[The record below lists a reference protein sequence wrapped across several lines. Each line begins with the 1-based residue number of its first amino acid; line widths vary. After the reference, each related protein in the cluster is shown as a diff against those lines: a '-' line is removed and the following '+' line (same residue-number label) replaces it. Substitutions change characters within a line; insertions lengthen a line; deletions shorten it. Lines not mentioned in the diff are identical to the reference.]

1 MLDNNFK
8 RLSPH
13 INKAVK
19 GGFSFLMIV
28 FTTIFIAYNVVE
40 GRKAIGNS
48 QTPIGESLQFARSGA
63 NITVKNY
70 YTDKNQD
77 VLIATLEVKEGNSKL
92 PTKANDY
99 WVVTTSNIGGRSIP
113 TYFGRM
119 NTDGDFFIIIPYPKE
134 QTDTVAI
141 YNTTTSGGDISS
153 SGDQLS
159 IGSGT
164 NSKIVSDITSDLLKN
179 VNKNQAQGVK
189 QTDII
194 ALNMTLKSAIK
205 DDSKYAI
212 TTLDVDSLLSK
223 EGDTV
228 TFDFKKFYTLA
239 YRDLVVSVAREKV
252 NTYTEEIKTLNDK
265 LKEVRETLDR
275 NPNDEVAIKQQET
288 INESIKSAQDNLEKA
303 NQNLT
308 EAKKRFNYDE
318 NTFSDY
324 TTKMYSLN
332 Q

>member
-1 MLDNNFK
+1 MLEKNLK

-13 INKAVK
+13 LNKAIK
-19 GGFSFLMIV
+19 GGFAFVMIV
-28 FTTIFIAYNVVE
+28 FTITFIAYNVVQN
-40 GRKAIGNS
+40 RKAIKNS
-48 QTPIGESLQFARSGA
+48 QTPIGETLQFVRSGA
-63 NITVKNY
+63 NVTVKNY
-70 YTDKNQD
+70 YTDKAED

-92 PTKANDY
+92 PTKASDY

-119 NTDGDFFIIIPYPKE
+119 NTDGDFFIIIPYPKD
-134 QTDTVAI
+134 QTYTVAI
-141 YNTTTSGGDISS
+141 YNTTTSGGAVTS
-153 SGDQLS
+153 SGDQIT

-194 ALNMTLKSAIK
+194 ALNMTLKSSIQG
-205 DDSKYAI
+205 DSKYAI

-228 TFDFKKFYTLA
+228 AFDFKKFYTLA
-239 YRDLVVSVAREKV
+239 YRDLAVTVAREKV
-252 NTYTEEIKTLNDK
+252 NTYTEEIQALNDK

-275 NPNDEVAIKQQET
+275 NPNDEVAIRQQDN
-288 INESIKSAQDNLEKA
+288 INGSIEHAQENLEKA
-303 NQNLT
+303 NQTLN
-308 EAKKRFNYDE
+308 EIKKRFVYDD

-332 Q
+332 

>member
-1 MLDNNFK
+1 MLEKNLK

-13 INKAVK
+13 LNKAIK
-19 GGFSFLMIV
+19 GGFAFVMTV
-28 FTTIFIAYNVVE
+28 FTITFIAYNVVQN
-40 GRKAIGNS
+40 RKAIKNS
-48 QTPIGESLQFARSGA
+48 QTPIGETLQFVRSGA
-63 NITVKNY
+63 NVTVKNY
-70 YTDKNQD
+70 YTDKAED

-92 PTKANDY
+92 PTKASDY

-119 NTDGDFFIIIPYPKE
+119 NTDGDFFIIIPYPKD
-134 QTDTVAI
+134 QTYTVAI
-141 YNTTTSGGDISS
+141 YNTTTSGGAVSS
-153 SGDQLS
+153 SGDQIT

-194 ALNMTLKSAIK
+194 ALNMTLKSSIQG
-205 DDSKYAI
+205 DSKYAI

-228 TFDFKKFYTLA
+228 AFDFKKFYTLA
-239 YRDLVVSVAREKV
+239 YRDLAVTVAREKV
-252 NTYTEEIKTLNDK
+252 NTYTEEIQALNDK

-275 NPNDEVAIKQQET
+275 NPNDEVAIRQQDSINASIET
-288 INESIKSAQDNLEKA
+288 AQENLEKA
-303 NQNLT
+303 NQTLN
-308 EAKKRFNYDE
+308 EIKKRFVYDD

-332 Q
+332 

>member
-1 MLDNNFK
+1 MLEKNLK

-13 INKAVK
+13 LNKAIK
-19 GGFSFLMIV
+19 GGFAFVMTV
-28 FTTIFIAYNVVE
+28 FTITFIAYNVVQN
-40 GRKAIGNS
+40 RKAIKNS
-48 QTPIGESLQFARSGA
+48 QTPIGETLQFVRSGA
-63 NITVKNY
+63 NVKVKNY
-70 YTDKNQD
+70 YTDKSED
-77 VLIATLEVKEGNSKL
+77 VIIATLEVQEGNSKL
-92 PTKANDY
+92 PTKASDY
-99 WVVTTSNIGGRSIP
+99 WVVTTSDIGGRSIP

-119 NTDGDFFIIIPYPKE
+119 NTDGDFFIIIPYPKD
-134 QTDTVAI
+134 QTYTVAI
-141 YNTTTSGGDISS
+141 YNTTTSGGAVSS
-153 SGDQLS
+153 SGDQIT

-194 ALNMTLKSAIK
+194 ALNMTLKSSIQG
-205 DDSKYAI
+205 DSKYAI

-228 TFDFKKFYTLA
+228 AFDFKKFYTLA
-239 YRDLVVSVAREKV
+239 YRDLAVTVAREKV
-252 NTYTEEIKTLNDK
+252 NTYTEEIQALNDK

-275 NPNDEVAIKQQET
+275 NPNDEVAIRQQDSINASIET
-288 INESIKSAQDNLEKA
+288 AQENLEKA
-303 NQNLT
+303 NQTLN
-308 EAKKRFNYDE
+308 EIKKRFVYDE

-332 Q
+332 

>member
-1 MLDNNFK
+1 MLEKNLK

-13 INKAVK
+13 LNKAIK
-19 GGFSFLMIV
+19 GGFAFVMTV
-28 FTTIFIAYNVVE
+28 FTITFIAYNVVQN
-40 GRKAIGNS
+40 RKAIKNS
-48 QTPIGESLQFARSGA
+48 QTPIGETLQFVRSGA
-63 NITVKNY
+63 NVKVKNY
-70 YTDKNQD
+70 YTDKAED
-77 VLIATLEVKEGNSKL
+77 VIIATLEVQEGNSKL
-92 PTKANDY
+92 PTKASDY
-99 WVVTTSNIGGRSIP
+99 WVVTTSDIGGRSIP

-119 NTDGDFFIIIPYPKE
+119 NTDGDFFIIIPYPKD
-134 QTDTVAI
+134 QTYTVAI
-141 YNTTTSGGDISS
+141 YNTTTSGGAVSS
-153 SGDQLS
+153 SGDQIT

-194 ALNMTLKSAIK
+194 ALNMTLKSSIQG
-205 DDSKYAI
+205 DSKYAI

-228 TFDFKKFYTLA
+228 AFDFKKFYTLA
-239 YRDLVVSVAREKV
+239 YRDLAVTVAREKV
-252 NTYTEEIKTLNDK
+252 NTYTDEIQALNDK

-275 NPNDEVAIKQQET
+275 NPKDEVALRQQDSINASIET
-288 INESIKSAQDNLEKA
+288 AQENLEKA
-303 NQNLT
+303 NQTLN
-308 EAKKRFNYDE
+308 EIKKRFVYDD

-332 Q
+332 

>member
-1 MLDNNFK
+1 MLEKKLK

-13 INKAVK
+13 LNKAIK
-19 GGFSFLMIV
+19 GGFAFVMTV
-28 FTTIFIAYNVVE
+28 FTITFIAYNVVQN
-40 GRKAIGNS
+40 RKAIKNS
-48 QTPIGESLQFARSGA
+48 QTPIGETLQFVRSGA
-63 NITVKNY
+63 NVTVKNY
-70 YTDKNQD
+70 YTDKAED

-92 PTKANDY
+92 PTKASDY

-119 NTDGDFFIIIPYPKE
+119 NTDGDFFIIIPYPKD
-134 QTDTVAI
+134 QTYTVAI
-141 YNTTTSGGDISS
+141 YNTTTSGGAVSS
-153 SGDQLS
+153 SGDQIT

-194 ALNMTLKSAIK
+194 ALNMTLKSSIQG
-205 DDSKYAI
+205 DSKYAI

-228 TFDFKKFYTLA
+228 AFDFKKFYTLA
-239 YRDLVVSVAREKV
+239 YRDLAVTVAREKV
-252 NTYTEEIKTLNDK
+252 NTYTEEIQALNDK

-275 NPNDEVAIKQQET
+275 NPNDEVAIRQQDSINASIET
-288 INESIKSAQDNLEKA
+288 AQENLEKA
-303 NQNLT
+303 NQTLN
-308 EAKKRFNYDE
+308 EIKKRFVYDD

-332 Q
+332 